1 MYSSQ
6 INVTNWN
13 FALPWYHGSQQP
25 LTLLRVDS
33 SITQDRDVARVFSHR
48 PELFSFE
55 EDGTFKHNG
64 VVQGYLYIIDEP
76 ICADDVYPHPHP
88 INKEKWEWLTRR
100 EIKVRLLERTT
111 VRAEERLSD
120 DDIASIWDKQRAAGI
135 DSSHLA
141 SFRDDD

>member
-1 MYSSQ
+1 MPV
-6 INVTNWN
+6 I
-13 FALPWYHGSQQP
+13 
-25 LTLLRVDS
+25 
-33 SITQDRDVARVFSHR
+33 
-48 PELFSFE
+48 
-55 EDGTFKHNG
+55 
-64 VVQGYLYIIDEP
+64 EP
-76 ICADDVYPHPHP
+76 PIRADDVYPHPHP

-135 DSSHLA
+135 DSPHLA